1 MNQNRKNTSSEEYAV
16 ASQAILTE
24 LLARLAQV
32 SPQMRLVTTTALK
45 AAAIGLRQVADE
57 DGDARR
63 RGVLMRA
70 AGLVDHIHQIAV
82 HVADQDETKSRH

>member
-1 MNQNRKNTSSEEYAV
+1 M
-16 ASQAILTE
+16 
-24 LLARLAQV
+24 
-32 SPQMRLVTTTALK
+32 ALK